1 MEVILYVI
9 LFVYALTLLL
19 LVKGIEKLGFFKPSL
34 IHTFQKF
41 TVVVVYRNEN
51 HHLSQLLHSIEKLNY
66 SKENFELLMINDG
79 STESFDFSK
88 YDLPIRLISNKRYS
102 NSPKKDAITIAVE
115 EAKHEWLVVT
125 DADCEVPEM
134 WLSKLND
141 FIAQTPFEMVCG
153 PVFINNNEK
162 FIHHFQAWDFVSLQL
177 VTVGSFGLG
186 KPFVCNGANMAFTKS
201 IFVKVDGYQDNNH
214 LPSGD
219 DVFLLQKIVKN
230 DKNKVGYLLDEDF
243 IVKTAAL
250 DSWQS
255 VINQRI
261 RWGGK
266 AKSYQSLWGLYLSVL
281 TLVISLL
288 TVWQFF
294 KLNFVFL
301 FLKFLVD
308 AIVLIYFSKKMK
320 QSPKCLFKSILFYP
334 FVIFIIF
341 IKSLFFRVSW
351 KN

>member
-1 MEVILYVI
+1 MVIILYVFLI
-9 LFVYALTLLL
+9 VYAISLLD
-19 LVKGIEKLGFFKPSL
+19 LVRGVERLWTFSL
-34 IHTFQKF
+34 KATPTSQKF
-41 TVVVVYRNEN
+41 SIIVVYRNEN
-51 HHLSQLLHSIEKLNY
+51 KHLPQLLESFKRIKYPLQ
-66 SKENFELLMINDG
+66 NFEILMLNDG
-79 STESFDFSK
+79 SSEDFDFSK

-102 NSPKKDAITIAVE
+102 NSPKKDAISLAVN
-115 EAKHEWLVVT
+115 EAKNAWLVVT

-141 FIAQTPFEMVCG
+141 FIAQTPCEMVCG
-153 PVFINNNEK
+153 PVFIKNNEK
-162 FIHHFQAWDFVSLQL
+162 FIHHFQAWDFLSLQL

-201 IFVKVDGYQDNNH
+201 IFSEVNGYEGNNH

-230 DKNKVGYLLDEDF
+230 DKNIVGYLLDEDF
-243 IVKTAAL
+243 MVKTVAL

-255 VINQRI
+255 VVNQRI

-266 AKSYQSLWGLYLSVL
+266 AKKYQSLWGLYLSF
-281 TLVISLL
+281 LVIMMSMLI
-288 TVWQFF
+288 VCQFF
-294 KLNFVFL
+294 KLNFLFL
-301 FLKFLVD
+301 FMKFLVD

-320 QSPKCLFKSILFYP
+320 QRPKQLVTSILIYP
-334 FVIFIIF
+334 YVIFIIF
-341 IKSLFFRVSW
+341 IKSLFFSVNW